1 MKSARPA
8 IPSTQG
14 SRRSS
19 IPPGALASF
28 RKSTAVRPDL
38 QPARAAWHATVFE
51 RHACGA
57 RVLLWCLFLFLSAQA
72 AADVEWRRGEVA
84 KFIDG
89 DTLVLHS
96 GETIRLVG
104 INTPEMAT
112 DDRPA
117 EPLALEARDALAAQ
131 LADGQVLIEDAPQPR
146 DRYGRTLAYL
156 FRTDGASV
164 QEALLGK
171 GLASAVVILP
181 NDRYLDRFIRAEQA
195 AHRAERGIWALPY
208 YAPAPAGEIR
218 GGYQF
223 VRARLSRIEMGKKWF
238 AFSVEKDLVI
248 LVRRSEWEAGFAY
261 PPGALDQATI
271 AVRGW
276 FSKKKARVTLVIN
289 HPFMLE
295 RCGIDPQRLC
305 SGD

>member
-1 MKSARPA
+1 
-8 IPSTQG
+8 
-14 SRRSS
+14 
-19 IPPGALASF
+19 
-28 RKSTAVRPDL
+28 
-38 QPARAAWHATVFE
+38 
-51 RHACGA
+51 
-57 RVLLWCLFLFLSAQA
+57 
-72 AADVEWRRGEVA
+72 VA
-84 KFIDG
+84 KFVDG
-89 DTLVLHS
+89 DTLVLQS
-96 GETIRLVG
+96 GETIRLAG
-104 INTPEMAT
+104 INTSEMAT
-112 DDRPA
+112 DNRPA
-117 EPLALEARDALAAQ
+117 EPLALEARDVLAAQ

-146 DRYGRTLAYL
+146 DRHGRTLAYL
-156 FRTDGASV
+156 FRPDGASV
-164 QEALLGK
+164 QEALLRE

-181 NDRYLDRFIRAEQA
+181 NDRYLDRFIQAEQA
-195 AHRAERGIWALPY
+195 AHRAERGIWALAY

-248 LVRRSEWEAGFAY
+248 LVRRSAWEAGFAY
-261 PPGALDQATI
+261 PPGALDQASI

-276 FSKKKARVTLVIN
+276 FSKKKPRTTLVIN

>member
-1 MKSARPA
+1 M
-8 IPSTQG
+8 
-14 SRRSS
+14 
-19 IPPGALASF
+19 ASF

-38 QPARAAWHATVFE
+38 EPASPAWHSTVFE

-57 RVLLWCLFLFLSAQA
+57 RVLLWCLFLFVSVQA
-72 AADVEWRRGEVA
+72 AADVEWRHGKVA
-84 KFIDG
+84 KFVDG
-89 DTLVLHS
+89 DTLVLQS
-96 GETIRLVG
+96 GETIRLAG

-117 EPLALEARDALAAQ
+117 EPLALKARDVLAAQ

-156 FRTDGASV
+156 FRADGASV
-164 QEALLGK
+164 QEALLRR

-181 NDRYLDRFIRAEQA
+181 NDRYLDRFIQAEQA
-195 AHRAERGIWALPY
+195 AHRAERGIWALTY
-208 YAPAPAGEIR
+208 YAPTPAGEIR

-223 VRARLSRIEMGKKWF
+223 VRARLSRIELGKKWF
-238 AFSVEKDLVI
+238 AFSVQKDLVI
-248 LVRRSEWEAGFAY
+248 LVRRSAWEAGFAF
-261 PPGALDQATI
+261 PPGALDQASI

-276 FSKKKARVTLVIN
+276 FSKKKTRATLVIN